1 MREMLRVRCAD
12 AGASLLA
19 AKSPAALPHRLPG
32 EEEASAPTA
41 SDGQRQRPAHRAASH
56 ACALL
61 SLPPLPP
68 LSLPPPAA
76 AATVAGGARET
87 ATAGVVE
94 PEMVDGPSDE
104 DDSVVAER
112 MQR

>member
-19 AKSPAALPHRLPG
+19 AKSPAALPHRLPT
-32 EEEASAPTA
+32 EEAATAATA
-41 SDGQRQRPAHRAASH
+41 SDAQQQRPAHHAASH
-56 ACALL
+56 ARALL

-87 ATAGVVE
+87 AGAVE
-94 PEMVDGPSDE
+94 PEIADAEMVDGPSDE
-104 DDSVVAER
+104 DDSVVA
-112 MQR
+112 